1 MASRFGK
8 YELVRSL
15 GHGGMA
21 EAWLANARG
30 AAGVTRPVV
39 IKKVLPELSANG
51 ELIEGFISE
60 AKISATLSHGNIA
73 QVFEFG
79 EYDGEYFLAM
89 EWVNGKSL
97 AHVIKRADQ
106 KGYWHL
112 PIPIAVFI
120 AAEMLKGLHH
130 AHTRKGADGR
140 PMHLVHRD
148 VTPDNVLLSFEGEVK
163 VADFGIAK
171 ARLTGRKET
180 QVGVVKGKFLYFSPE
195 QATGKQV
202 DARTDVYA
210 VGACLYQMLTGQLPF
225 EGPFMQVMPKL
236 VAGEKRPLR
245 ELNPDVPDA
254 LEDIVDRAMAKD
266 LQTRYRSAQ
275 QMLEALTAFL
285 SENAPSFS
293 GQRLKLLLD
302 FLYDKELAAEGAP
315 PRFTEAERDQLA
327 AWSPASERPRS
338 ADRRRGT
345 EHTVAEL
352 RPVADRRSS
361 GSPLKLLAVGAITLA
376 LAAGAVVAWVLL
388 SAPPPPPASDPSAVT
403 PLELPGKRA
412 TRPPTVPTE
421 VPPTP
426 PPPPTTPV
434 ADDRH
439 RVIKL
444 VADTHTVTRRPARTQ
459 WKTLDDTQ
467 SWRVTLAQ
475 PGPVLANVVLELE
488 DAGGGVQEV
497 PIKNG
502 ETLEVKGKRSVGVRC
517 DPGPRAAADET
528 ATLQLTPTNGRAA
541 RLLIDPKLCLEY
553 EQAKGLELDHTQ
565 RLRLALPEAGD
576 VALGDSVPLRVAYRA
591 RLKDGA
597 FSAGSLSPGGEATI
611 EGAVFLELGF
621 LDQSI
626 ADNRGSTFATL
637 DVADDKASA
646 SGSVER
652 VGKPKAVVVM
662 PYAESLAMPAVK
674 RARDLMRTERFAE
687 VLAVIEPCLKETR
700 PVPECIRLEGEAF
713 VKLDQRERG
722 IASYRRFL
730 ELAPEDHPGRRSVQ
744 LFVDEETARS
754 Q

>member
-39 IKKVLPELSANG
+39 IKKVLPELAQNG
-51 ELIEGFISE
+51 ELIDGFIAE

-97 AHVIKRADQ
+97 AHVLKRAEQ

-112 PIPIAVFI
+112 PIPVAVFI

-140 PMHLVHRD
+140 PLHLVHRD

-171 ARLTGRKET
+171 ARLSGRKET

-225 EGPFMQVMPKL
+225 EGPFMQVMPRL
-236 VAGEKRPLR
+236 VAGEKRPLH
-245 ELNPDVPDA
+245 ELNPEVPEA
-254 LEDIVDRAMAKD
+254 LEEIVDRAMAKE
-266 LQTRYRSAQ
+266 LGTRYRSAQ
-275 QMLEALTAFL
+275 LMLEALTAFL

-315 PRFTEAERDQLA
+315 PRFSEAERDQLA
-327 AWSPASERPRS
+327 AWSPTARRPRRPKET
-338 ADRRRGT
+338 AGT
-345 EHTVAEL
+345 ESTVAEL
-352 RPVADRRSS
+352 QPVPERPAP
-361 GSPLKLLAVGAITLA
+361 GAPLKALGLA
-376 LAAGAVVAWVLL
+376 LAAVSVLGGVAVTWVLTTTPP
-388 SAPPPPPASDPSAVT
+388 APPDADPSTLAPIELPAKTVTRPRSPPPEVVEPA
-403 PLELPGKRA
+403 
-412 TRPPTVPTE
+412 PT
-421 VPPTP
+421 
-426 PPPPTTPV
+426 PTTPV
-434 ADDRH
+434 ADEGH
-439 RVIKL
+439 RIIKL
-444 VADTHTVTRRPARTQ
+444 VADTHCISRRPARTQ
-459 WKTLDDTQ
+459 WKTIDEAQ
-467 SWRVTLAQ
+467 SWRITLAQ
-475 PGPVLANVVLELE
+475 PGPLLAAVTLELE
-488 DAGGGVQEV
+488 DAGGGVQQV
-497 PIKNG
+497 PLRNG
-502 ETLEVKGKRSVGVRC
+502 ETIEVKGKRSVGVRC
-517 DPGPRAAADET
+517 EPGGRAAPDET
-528 ATLQLTPTNGRAA
+528 ATLQLTPSAGRAA
-541 RLLIDPKLCLEY
+541 NLKIDPRLCLDF
-553 EQAKGLELDHTQ
+553 EQAKGLELDHE
-565 RLRLALPEAGD
+565 RRIRLAFPEAGE
-576 VALGDSVPLRVAYRA
+576 VSLGDGVPVRVGYRA

-597 FSAGSLSPGGEATI
+597 FSAGTLAPGSDAAI

-621 LDQSI
+621 IDQSI
-626 ADNRGSTFATL
+626 SDNHGATSVTL
-637 DVADDKASA
+637 DVLEDKVSA
-646 SGSVER
+646 SGSVQR
-652 VGKPKAVVVM
+652 VGKPRPVAIAT
-662 PYAESLAMPAVK
+662 YAESLAMPSVK
-674 RARDLMRTERFAE
+674 RARELMRSERFAE
-687 VLAVIEPCLKETR
+687 VLAVIEPCLKETK
-700 PVPECIRLEGEAF
+700 PVPECLRLEGEAF
-713 VKLDQRERG
+713 VKLDQRERAL
-722 IASYRRFL
+722 ASYRRFL
-730 ELAPEDHPGRRSVQ
+730 ELAPEDHPGRRSVK
-744 LFVDEETARS
+744 LYVDEETARG